1 MPSAFP
7 LTPPGEIEETR
18 SAAHSVLPGTRF
30 LLYVDVCIYSPRDYD
45 RRVPNKTIYVS
56 DADLPVFQR
65 AQELT
70 GGNLSA
76 AISKA
81 LRRLVEVEGG
91 LLEGFEEIT
100 VRVGVEPGKLQR
112 FQGVQLVDWNR
123 STDYGMERYRVYR
136 TRTGK
141 LAVHVAHPKGFVHT
155 AGKDGQ
161 LTGWRK
167 HFATDQQ
174 WGETPATATLDVF
187 EAFEQLREAV
197 PAELAALVEVYAT
210 APEVEDLDI

>member
-1 MPSAFP
+1 MPN
-7 LTPPGEIEETR
+7 R
-18 SAAHSVLPGTRF
+18 
-30 LLYVDVCIYSPRDYD
+30 
-45 RRVPNKTIYVS
+45 TIYVS

-81 LRRLVEVEGG
+81 LRRLVEVEEGR
-91 LLEGFEEIT
+91 LEGFDEIT
-100 VRVGVEPGKLQR
+100 VRVGVQPGKLQR
-112 FQGVQLVDWNR
+112 FQGVLLADWSR
-123 STDYGMERYRVYR
+123 TESGGSGGQERYRVYR

-141 LAVHVAHPKGFVHT
+141 FAVHVARPKGWVHT

-167 HFATDQQ
+167 HFVGEQQ
-174 WGETPATATLDVF
+174 WGETPAVSILEVF
-187 EAFEQLREAV
+187 ETVEALRTAV

-210 APEVEDLDI
+210 QPEVEDLDI

>member
-1 MPSAFP
+1 M
-7 LTPPGEIEETR
+7 
-18 SAAHSVLPGTRF
+18 
-30 LLYVDVCIYSPRDYD
+30 
-45 RRVPNKTIYVS
+45 PNKTIYVS

-81 LRRLVEVEGG
+81 LRRLVEVEEGR
-91 LLEGFEEIT
+91 LEGFEEVT
-100 VRVGVEPGKLQR
+100 VRVGVEPGRLQR
-112 FQGVQLVDWNR
+112 FQGVRLVDWHR
-123 STDYGMERYRVYR
+123 TGSGGSGGEERFRVYR

-141 LAVHVAHPKGFVHT
+141 FAVHVSLPKGFVHK

-167 HFATDQQ
+167 HFAADQQ
-174 WGETPATATLDVF
+174 WGETPAVATLEVF
-187 EAFEQLREAV
+187 DTFEELQAAV
-197 PAELAALVEVYAT
+197 PAELAALVEAYAT
-210 APEVEDLDI
+210 QPEVEDLDI

>member
-1 MPSAFP
+1 M
-7 LTPPGEIEETR
+7 
-18 SAAHSVLPGTRF
+18 
-30 LLYVDVCIYSPRDYD
+30 
-45 RRVPNKTIYVS
+45 PNKTIYVS

-81 LRRLVEVEGG
+81 LRRLVEVEEGR
-91 LLEGFEEIT
+91 LEGFDEIT
-100 VRVGVEPGKLQR
+100 VRVGVGAKKLQR
-112 FQGVQLVDWNR
+112 FQGVLLADWHRTASNGG
-123 STDYGMERYRVYR
+123 DERYRVYR
-136 TRTGK
+136 TRTGRFA
-141 LAVHVAHPKGFVHT
+141 LHVALPEGWVHT
-155 AGKDGQ
+155 AGADGQ

-174 WGETPATATLDVF
+174 YGQTPASATLQVF
-187 EAFEQLREAV
+187 ETFEELGDAV
-197 PAELAALVEVYAT
+197 PAELAALVEVHAT